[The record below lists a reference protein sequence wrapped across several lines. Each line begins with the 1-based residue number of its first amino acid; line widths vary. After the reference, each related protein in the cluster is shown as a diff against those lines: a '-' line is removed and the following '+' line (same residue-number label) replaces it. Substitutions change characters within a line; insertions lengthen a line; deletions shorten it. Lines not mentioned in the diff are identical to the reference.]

1 MNPVLF
7 RIGPLPIS
15 SFGLF
20 LLLAFWLGITM
31 TRRRSPALGID
42 RNAMLDLALYM
53 IIAGIVGGR
62 IGYAL
67 TAVATFAKAPITIL
81 TIWRDAGL
89 TFYGALAGGALVAWL
104 YARRSRITVARLLD
118 ITAPGLAAGFAVAM
132 IGAYLHGLFRG
143 KATGVPWGVEIF
155 GEQHHPTQIYLLI
168 AFLGIYLILRGQ
180 RASAPGIPI
189 LTFLLLH
196 AVSRFTVEFFVE
208 SPVVLGP
215 LTLAQIASG
224 VAALV
229 AIAGLLVA
237 TRRFQATTP
246 ETEWRPGEPPVERPP
261 A

>member
-20 LLLAFWLGITM
+20 LLLAFWVGITM

-62 IGYAL
+62 IGYVL
-67 TAVATFAKAPITIL
+67 TALATFAKAPMSIL

-104 YARRSRITVARLLD
+104 YARRYRIAVARLLD

-132 IGAYLHGLFRG
+132 IGAFLHGLFRG
-143 KATGVPWGVEIF
+143 KATGVPWGVEVF

-168 AFLGIYLILRGQ
+168 AFLGISLILRGQ
-180 RASAPGIPI
+180 RDPAPGIPI
-189 LTFLLLH
+189 LTVLFLH

-208 SPVVLGP
+208 SPVVVGP
-215 LTLAQIASG
+215 LTLSQITSG
-224 VAALV
+224 VVAIV
-229 AIAGLLVA
+229 AIAGLLAA
-237 TRRFQATTP
+237 TRRFQSTTP
-246 ETEWRPGEPPVERPP
+246 ETAWRPGEPPVEIPP